1 MTLIVYQTVRKYQVT
16 HSFHIVFASFYEKT
30 SMSYSEGKQ
39 VIQNSPFM
47 FLRPHLI
54 IPNYTLMV
62 MVISDMY
69 SIMYWFDTRQ

>member
-1 MTLIVYQTVRKYQVT
+1 MLLAAST
-16 HSFHIVFASFYEKT
+16 IVFASFYEKT

-62 MVISDMY
+62 MVISDM
-69 SIMYWFDTRQ
+69 